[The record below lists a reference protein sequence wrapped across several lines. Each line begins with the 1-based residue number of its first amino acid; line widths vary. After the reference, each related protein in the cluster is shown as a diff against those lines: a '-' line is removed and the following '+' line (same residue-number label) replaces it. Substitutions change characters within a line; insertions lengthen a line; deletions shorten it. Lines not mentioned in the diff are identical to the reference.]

1 MTLDFIWSGLPAR
14 VVFAPGALLRAA
26 DELDRLGV
34 SRVLLIGHGA
44 ARSNAL
50 ERLRDGLGARVVG
63 EVTDAA
69 QHVPGRVAAAAVA
82 TAGGVR
88 ADVVVTFG
96 GGSATG
102 LGKVVALERD
112 LPILAIPTTYAGSEM
127 TPIWGRTTDGVKY
140 TGIDARV
147 LPRTVIYDPE
157 LCLGMPPRL
166 AAASGMNALA
176 HCVEALWSVGSN
188 PVTSALCDEG
198 VRRLL
203 EGLPRVVADPRD
215 LDAHAGNLV
224 GACLA
229 GMCLAQAGS
238 GIHHRTCHVLGG
250 GWSLPHAE
258 THAVVLAHATALV
271 APRAPAA
278 MGRLAGLLRS
288 PSPPQALFDLTA
300 RLGLPSSLQAI
311 GMPGDALDDAA
322 HRVTAASHD
331 DPLVP
336 DFEAVRAMLDD
347 AFYGRDP
354 RG

>member
-1 MTLDFIWSGLPAR
+1 MTLDFIWTALPAR
-14 VVFAPGALLRAA
+14 VVFATGALLRVA
-26 DELDRLGV
+26 DEVDRLGV
-34 SRVLLIGHGA
+34 SRVLVIGGGA

-50 ERLRDGLGARVVG
+50 ARLRDGLGARVAG
-63 EVTDAA
+63 EIADAA
-69 QHVPGRVAAAAVA
+69 QHVPGQVAEAAVA
-82 TAGGVR
+82 TAGRVR
-88 ADVVVTFG
+88 ADVVVTLG

-112 LPILAIPTTYAGSEM
+112 LPIIAIPTTYAGSEM
-127 TPIWGRTTDGVKY
+127 TPIWGRTTDGVKQ
-140 TGIDARV
+140 TGLDARV

-166 AAASGMNALA
+166 AAASGLNALA
-176 HCVEALWSVGSN
+176 HCVEAFWSAGSN
-188 PVTSALCDEG
+188 PVTSSLGDEG
-198 VRRLL
+198 ARLLL
-203 EGLPRVVADPRD
+203 EGLPRVVADSRD
-215 LDAHAGNLV
+215 LDAHASNLV

-229 GMCLAQAGS
+229 GMCLAQAGT

-258 THAVVLAHATALV
+258 THAVVLPHAIALV

-278 MGRLAGLLRS
+278 IRRLAGLLDS
-288 PSPPQALFDLTA
+288 GSPPQALFDLTT
-300 RLGLPSSLQAI
+300 RLGLPSSLEAI
-311 GMPGDALDDAA
+311 GMPEDALDNAA
-322 HRVTAASHD
+322 QRVMAASRD

-347 AFYGRDP
+347 AFFGLVP